1 LIVKSCKGQIAWL
14 AVVVLLLTGC
24 GESNGIGEV
33 VPAAGIVM
41 VDGKPVS
48 GISIT
53 LAPQEGVA
61 GRGGYGST
69 GEDGSFS
76 LQADTEVPGVP
87 PGNYRMML
95 QKYAMP
101 DGSPIPPDTS
111 AADAGLVNL
120 LPAIYSHPEQS
131 PVYVTF
137 PTPDGQPVKIDLKS
151 R

>member
-1 LIVKSCKGQIAWL
+1 MIVKSCKGWIAWL
-14 AVVVLLLTGC
+14 AVAFLLLTGC

-33 VPAAGIVM
+33 VPAAGVVT

-48 GISIT
+48 GVSIT